1 MAKKQKQK
9 RFREMH
15 DVYGRT
21 IFFSSRMSTKK
32 IILVIVNECRE
43 PKTTYVRYFY
53 ARIEINPLHGINM
66 RVKNVA
72 YQSNLINMVRRRWKR
87 IINKNGWV
95 IKFPVYFWLW
105 PLCILHDLL
114 INWLHPTRQRVSM
127 GWLITLTFCPFY
139 GYNGLNS
146 LWSAIKRSSFA
157 TSF

>member
-1 MAKKQKQK
+1 MTSTEGL
-9 RFREMH
+9 F
-15 DVYGRT
+15 
-21 IFFSSRMSTKK
+21 FFSSRMSTKK

-66 RVKNVA
+66 QVKNVA

-87 IINKNGWV
+87 IIDKNGWV
-95 IKFPVYFWLW
+95 IRFPVYFWLW
-105 PLCILHDLL
+105 PLCILHGPL
-114 INWLHPTRQRVSM
+114 INWLHPTRQRVPI

-146 LWSAIKRSSFA
+146 LCCD
-157 TSF
+157 